1 MEPVELRRKMTSVD
15 ERFQVVTITFKPEVT
30 IAPNDTVSILGEFS
44 NWIPQIME
52 RYDHEKVVLEPELA
66 NTFFY
71 KTKLFIGDLLEHN
84 PALNE
89 TLSTLKIENHSA
101 LREAYNLNTF
111 PTLLVTGPGGIEMDR
126 VVGGLAIRDCIE
138 ERLVDIYRE
147 AHQ

>member
-71 KTKLFIGDLLEHN
+71 KTKLFIGFKYRYHFSVGDEFVVD
-84 PALNE
+84 PSKE
-89 TLSTLKIENHSA
+89 TSEDRFGKVTNFVDVHSKA
-101 LREAYNLNTF
+101 S
-111 PTLLVTGPGGIEMDR
+111 
-126 VVGGLAIRDCIE
+126 
-138 ERLVDIYRE
+138 
-147 AHQ
+147 Q